1 MERIIRLL
9 FDGLLARLLQLVGTV
24 LILSVLL
31 QIISRFIMLQPFP
44 WTEELARFS
53 FIWFCFLGSA
63 YTLRRNL
70 HLGIDYYYLKFGLG
84 SRRIIDI
91 VVTSLIIIFGVL
103 LVVLGMRMVGIT
115 GIQRSPIMRL
125 RMSYMYAVLPV
136 TGALYIIFSVYQL
149 FALLKSSP
157 TGEAS

>member
-1 MERIIRLL
+1 MERIIRFL
-9 FDGLLARLLQLVGTV
+9 FDAVLARLVQLIGTI

-31 QIISRFIMLQPFP
+31 QILSRFVMLQPFP

-63 YTLRRNL
+63 CTLRKNL
-70 HLGIDYYYLKFGLG
+70 HLGIDYYYLKFNLD
-84 SRRIIDI
+84 SRRVIDI
-91 VVTSLIIIFGVL
+91 LVTIFVMVFGLL

-136 TGALYIIFSVYQL
+136 TGALYTIFSLHQL
-149 FALLKSSP
+149 ITLLKGP
-157 TGEAS
+157 QTREAS